1 MLKVALDAGH
11 GYNTPGKRTPD
22 DVREWYM
29 NARVCDFIAEK
40 LKQYIDVEVYRVDD
54 ITGNTDVAN
63 TERVKRVNSLGV
75 DIMISIHHNAT
86 GSSWV
91 DNVTGTEVW
100 VHPQGTTA
108 DNNFANLLAPKLSAH
123 TGLRN
128 RGVKKE
134 AWTVLGC
141 KPTAVLVE
149 GGFMNSRIDHPVI
162 TSWGQEAYAAAV
174 VEALVEYYGLKKK
187 EVVVTPTPTPSDD
200 VLYRVLV
207 GSYAVRE
214 NAEKQVEK
222 LKADGYSASIVIYNK

>member
-11 GYNTPGKRTPD
+11 GYNTAGKRTPD
-22 DVREWYM
+22 DIREWYM
-29 NARVCDFIAEK
+29 NARVCDFIADK
-40 LKQYIDVEVYRVDD
+40 LKQYTDVTTYRIDDV
-54 ITGNTDVAN
+54 TGKTDVAN
-63 TERVKRVNSLGV
+63 TERVKRVNALGV

-86 GSSWV
+86 GGSWV
-91 DNVTGTEVW
+91 NNATGTEVW

-108 DNNFANLLAPKLSAH
+108 DNKFANLLAPKLAAH

-149 GGFMNSRIDHPVI
+149 GGFMNSTIDHPII
-162 TSWGQEAYAAAV
+162 TTWGQEAYASAV

-187 EVVVTPTPTPSDD
+187 EVAVTQPSSD

-207 GSYAVRE
+207 GSYSIRE